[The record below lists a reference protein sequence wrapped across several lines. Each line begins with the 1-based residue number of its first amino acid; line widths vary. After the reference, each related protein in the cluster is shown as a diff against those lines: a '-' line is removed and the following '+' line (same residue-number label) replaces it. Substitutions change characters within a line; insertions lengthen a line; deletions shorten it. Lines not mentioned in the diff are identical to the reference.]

1 MHVPTPEKYSQDEVY
16 ISVDI
21 EADGP
26 IPGDY
31 SMISI
36 GAVVIGR
43 EQDSFYE
50 EIAPISSE
58 WVPEALAVSGFT
70 REQTL
75 GFASPQAAMLRF
87 ADWLDQVRAKYARE
101 EWENGYPTGC
111 THERRLVMVGF
122 NATFDW
128 MFVHWYLMHFEGRN
142 PLGIS
147 ALDIKAFYMGY
158 AASDWSETSMKHLPQ
173 KLQPPDGLSH
183 NALDDARDQA
193 EIFQKIILLSAAQ
206 SGAID
211 ELGLPDEPPH
221 GFDQGEWHLT
231 RYLKS

>member
-1 MHVPTPEKYSQDEVY
+1 MHVPTPERHDKSEVY

-31 SMISI
+31 SMVSL

-50 EIAPISSE
+50 EIAPISSS
-58 WVPEALAVSGFT
+58 WVPDALAVSGFS

-75 GFASPQAAMLRF
+75 GFTCPQAAILRF
-87 ADWLDQVRAKYARE
+87 ADWLDQIKEKYR
-101 EWENGYPTGC
+101 Y
-111 THERRLVMVGF
+111 ERNEPRLVMVGF
-122 NATFDW
+122 NASFDW

-147 ALDIKAFYMGY
+147 ALDIKALYMGY
-158 AASDWSETSMKHLPQ
+158 ASSNWQDTSMKQLPE
-173 KLQPPDGLSH
+173 KLQPVGGLSH

-193 EIFQKIILLSAAQ
+193 EIFQKISLLSAAQ
-206 SGAID
+206 SATIRAQG
-211 ELGLPDEPPH
+211 GLPEESVYGFPDES
-221 GFDQGEWHLT
+221 EWLLA
-231 RYLKS
+231 RFLRAD